1 MINGLVKI
9 GKAIYKHRAGI
20 AVTVGVVTG
29 VACVV
34 ETARKSVKNTP
45 WILDEHEEKMEDLK
59 VKYMRRDEN
68 DNEVLK
74 EELTDAEVKEFKKAK
89 IKVYKETGW
98 ALTKNYAVALGLGAV
113 SITSTLYSYKVI
125 KGQYV
130 AVSTAYA
137 ALSDKFGKYR
147 NNIVEA
153 YGETAD
159 FNAMNDIQ
167 TVTET
172 DKKGNVTK
180 TTYLSKREGTDVKI
194 TLDNSYWGC
203 FDMTNAGNTII
214 NFKAMMAEQQH
225 RLESGAIQGITLAS
239 IADQLGCYIP
249 FDNMPL
255 DWKILGYAANEIIDF
270 DIAYDTNKA
279 NWERLPYSDSLMVPP
294 IEITFK
300 NVSPVLS
307 VINPGNDEYAILENT
322 YKNMVNDVDNAETF
336 VETPVEIA

>member
-34 ETARKSVKNTP
+34 ETAHKSVKNTP

-59 VKYMRRDEN
+59 AKYMRRDEN

-203 FDMTNAGNTII
+203 FDMTNAGNTLI
-214 NFKAMMAEQQH
+214 NFKEV
-225 RLESGAIQGITLAS
+225 G
-239 IADQLGCYIP
+239 
-249 FDNMPL
+249 
-255 DWKILGYAANEIIDF
+255 
-270 DIAYDTNKA
+270 
-279 NWERLPYSDSLMVPP
+279 
-294 IEITFK
+294 
-300 NVSPVLS
+300 
-307 VINPGNDEYAILENT
+307 
-322 YKNMVNDVDNAETF
+322 
-336 VETPVEIA
+336 

>member
-1 MINGLVKI
+1 MLNGLVKI

-137 ALSDKFGKYR
+137 ALSDKFAKYR

-214 NFKAMMAEQQH
+214 NFKAMMTEQQH
-225 RLESGAIQGITLAS
+225 RLETGAIQGITLSS
-239 IADQLGCYIP
+239 IADQLDCYIP

-255 DWKILGYAANEIIDF
+255 DWKILGYAADDVIDF

-307 VINPGNDEYAILENT
+307 IINPGNDEYAILENT
-322 YKNMVNDVDNAETF
+322 YKSMVNDGDNAETF